1 MSQGGSRSLLVIGGT
16 GYFGKSILDSFAR
29 GQLKSYGIERVIA
42 MARNTRTLRQEAP
55 ELIVPGV
62 ELIDGDIAVVDE
74 LPAADIVIHAA
85 ASTDA
90 ARYLE
95 RPAEER
101 RNIQA
106 GTFNYCR
113 LAPDVHSRS
122 KIVYV
127 SSGAVYGTQPPDL
140 ERIGEDYCV
149 PDPDDIPAGKRDYAI
164 AKRDAEAAVCKLAAR
179 GLDISI
185 ARCFAFVGP
194 WLPRNLHF
202 AIGNFIADG
211 LAGRPITVKA
221 KGKVYRSYMHSDDL
235 VDWLLRI
242 ALAGSPQCAAYN
254 VGSDQGFVMG
264 DVAQAVADYFGVEA
278 DIPDIS
284 EAWVDR
290 YVPAIDKAR
299 AELGLSLRYDL
310 ASAISQTAMAIAR

>member
-1 MSQGGSRSLLVIGGT
+1 MIPEGRKSLLVIGGT

-29 GQLKSYGIERVIA
+29 GQLAGYGIERVIA
-42 MARNTRTLRQEAP
+42 LARHTRTLRDEAP
-55 ELIVPGV
+55 QLIVPGV
-62 ELIDGDIAVVDE
+62 ELIDGDIAVVNE

-90 ARYLE
+90 TRYLE
-95 RPAEER
+95 RPEEER

-113 LAPDVHSRS
+113 LAPDVHRHG

-140 ERIGEDYCV
+140 EHIGEYYRV

-164 AKRDAEAAVCKLAAR
+164 AKRDAETAVRDLAAN
-179 GLDISI
+179 GLDVSI

-194 WLPRNLHF
+194 WLPRHLHF

-211 LAGRPITVKA
+211 LAGHPIRVKA
-221 KGKVYRSYMHSDDL
+221 KGAVYRSYMHSDDL

-242 ALAGSPQCAAYN
+242 ALAGSPQCPAYN
-254 VGSDQGFVMG
+254 VGSDEGFLLG
-264 DVAQAVADYFGVEA
+264 DVARAVADHFGVDA
-278 DIPDIS
+278 DVPEIS

-290 YVPAIDKAR
+290 YVPATGKAR
-299 AELGLSLRYDL
+299 AELGLALRYDL
-310 ASAISQTAMAIAR
+310 AAAIAQTAAAITR

>member
-1 MSQGGSRSLLVIGGT
+1 MIQAGSKTLLVIGGT

-29 GQLKSYGIERVIA
+29 GQLAPYGIGRVIA
-42 MARNTRTLRQEAP
+42 MARNTRKLRAEAP
-55 ELIVPGV
+55 GLIVPGV
-62 ELIDGDIAVVDE
+62 DLVDGDIAVVDE
-74 LPAADIVIHAA
+74 LPTADVVIHAA

-106 GTFNYCR
+106 GTLNYCR
-113 LAPDVHSRS
+113 LAPDVHRHS

-127 SSGAVYGTQPPDL
+127 SSGAVYGTQPPGL
-140 ERIGEDYCV
+140 ERIGEHYRV
-149 PDPDDIPAGKRDYAI
+149 SDPDDIPAGKRDYAM
-164 AKRDAEAAVCKLAAR
+164 AKRDAEAAVHDLAAT
-179 GLDISI
+179 GLDVSI

-221 KGKVYRSYMHSDDL
+221 KGHVYRSYMHSDDL
-235 VDWLLRI
+235 VDWLVRI
-242 ALAGSPQCAAYN
+242 ALAGSSRCPVYN
-254 VGSDQGFVMG
+254 VGSDEGFVMG
-264 DVAQAVADYFGVEA
+264 DVARAVAAYFGVEA
-278 DIPDIS
+278 AVPEIS

-290 YVPAIDKAR
+290 YVPSIDKAR
-299 AELGLSLRYDL
+299 AELGLGLRYDL
-310 ASAISQTAMAIAR
+310 ARAISQTAMAIA

>member
-1 MSQGGSRSLLVIGGT
+1 MIPEDRKSLLVIGGT

-29 GQLKSYGIERVIA
+29 GQLADYGIVRVIA
-42 MARNTRTLRQEAP
+42 MARNTRKLRDEAP

-62 ELIDGDIAVVDE
+62 DLIDGDIAVVDG

-90 ARYLE
+90 TRYLE

-113 LAPDVHSRS
+113 LAPDVHRRSR
-122 KIVYV
+122 IVYV

-140 ERIGEDYCV
+140 ERIGEDYRV

-164 AKRDAEAAVCKLAAR
+164 AKRDAEAAVRDLAAT

-194 WLPRNLHF
+194 WLPRDLHF

-211 LAGRPITVKA
+211 LAGRPIKVKA
-221 KGKVYRSYMHSDDL
+221 KGRVYRIYMHSDDL
-235 VDWLLRI
+235 VDWLLRV
-242 ALAGSPQCAAYN
+242 ALAGSPRCPAYN
-254 VGSDQGFVMG
+254 VGSDDGFLMG
-264 DVAQAVADYFGVEA
+264 DVARAVADYFGVDA
-278 DIPDIS
+278 DVPDIS

-290 YVPAIDKAR
+290 YVPSTDKAR
-299 AELGLSLRYDL
+299 AELGLALRHDL
-310 ASAISQTAMAIAR
+310 ASAIAQTAMAITR

>member
-1 MSQGGSRSLLVIGGT
+1 MIQAGSKTLLVIGGT

-29 GQLKSYGIERVIA
+29 GQLAPYGIGRIIA
-42 MARNTRTLRQEAP
+42 MARDTRKLRAEAP
-55 ELIVPGV
+55 GLLAPGV
-62 ELIDGDIAVVDE
+62 ELVDGDIAVVDA
-74 LPAADIVIHAA
+74 LPAADVVIHAA

-95 RPAEER
+95 RPAQER

-113 LAPDVHSRS
+113 LARDAHRHS

-140 ERIGEDYCV
+140 ERIGEDYRI
-149 PDPDDIPAGKRDYAI
+149 PDPDDIPAGKRDYAM
-164 AKRDAEAAVCKLAAR
+164 AKRDAEAAVRELAAT
-179 GLDISI
+179 GLDVSI

-194 WLPRNLHF
+194 WLPRKLHF

-221 KGKVYRSYMHSDDL
+221 KGRVYRSYMHSDDL
-235 VDWLLRI
+235 VDWLMRI
-242 ALAGSPQCAAYN
+242 ALAGSSQCPAYN
-254 VGSDQGFVMG
+254 VGSDEGFMMG
-264 DVAQAVADYFGVEA
+264 DVARAVAAYFGVEA
-278 DIPDIS
+278 AVPEIS

-290 YVPAIDKAR
+290 YVPSIDKAR

-310 ASAISQTAMAIAR
+310 ARAISQTAMAIA